1 MTPSITRQ
9 LCVPLAVFA
18 AGVFVSAQTL
28 LPSVPPKQFGGSV
41 TAAFEG
47 WYDNPDGSHSF
58 LIGYFSRNTQAEL
71 DVPIGANNHFEPGT
85 ADLGQPTHF
94 LPGRRYGMFTYTMPK
109 EFGKQQKLSW
119 VLTSNGMT
127 TTVPFYMSP
136 DYNITPS
143 KSSEESP
150 GGGYNLPPLL
160 RFSETG
166 PSFAGPFAN
175 PARAIARTAMVGEP
189 MKLDFWA
196 DDDAKHSSGSNA
208 PLLRA
213 RNWRGGDELR
223 DSGNN
228 ALLLRALNW
237 RNGDGLQESGNNGLL
252 LCALDWRNG
261 DRAREGSRGL
271 LVGGDSGVGMRGD
284 KRGPLVGDSGAG
296 RTRYRSRLTR
306 ERNKGVEVCDN
317 VRALEREL

>member
-1 MTPSITRQ
+1 MTRSITRQ
-9 LCVPLAVFA
+9 LCIPLAVFA

-58 LIGYFSRNTQAEL
+58 LIGYFSRNTQAQL
-71 DVPIGANNHFEPGT
+71 DVPIGPNNHFEPGT

-94 LPGRRYGMFTYTMPK
+94 LSGRRYGMFTFTMPK
-109 EFGKQQKLSW
+109 EFGKQQKVSW
-119 VLTSNGMT
+119 VLTSNGTT

-175 PARAIARTAMVGEP
+175 PARGIARTAMVGEP

-208 PLLRA
+208 PLREVEPPVQLTIA
-213 RNWRGGDELR
+213 KYRGAGSVSVVSEHPEFEVLKGGQPDQPYSGKTSTTVKFSQTGDYMLHVTAN
-223 DSGNN
+223 DYSGN
-228 ALLLRALNW
+228 
-237 RNGDGLQESGNNGLL
+237 GGG
-252 LCALDWRNG
+252 
-261 DRAREGSRGL
+261 GSACCWTTAIVKVS
-271 LVGGDSGVGMRGD
+271 VGGA
-284 KRGPLVGDSGAG
+284 GPN
-296 RTRYRSRLTR
+296 RT
-306 ERNKGVEVCDN
+306 GGQ
-317 VRALEREL
+317 